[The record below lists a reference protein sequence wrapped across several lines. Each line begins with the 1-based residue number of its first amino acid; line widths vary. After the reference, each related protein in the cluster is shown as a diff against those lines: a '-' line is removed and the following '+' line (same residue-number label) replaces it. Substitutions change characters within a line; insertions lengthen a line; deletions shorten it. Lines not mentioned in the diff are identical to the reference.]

1 MSKKKPQ
8 SEIISLEGGEI
19 LTHEDNGV
27 IYDPAGWVS
36 LKYGPGGSIPYDIEL
51 NRCNTDAKIL
61 SWVLHLNQKR
71 WVTREMLRSFVIVC
85 RRHHGL
91 PWVQP

>member
-1 MSKKKPQ
+1 MKRKKPI
-8 SEIISLEGGEI
+8 EIVSLVGGMTI
-19 LTHEDNGV
+19 PSHEDNGV

-36 LKYGPGGSIPYDIEL
+36 LRWGTDATYDIEL
-51 NRCNTDAKIL
+51 SRCNTDAKIL

-91 PWVQP
+91 PWVHS